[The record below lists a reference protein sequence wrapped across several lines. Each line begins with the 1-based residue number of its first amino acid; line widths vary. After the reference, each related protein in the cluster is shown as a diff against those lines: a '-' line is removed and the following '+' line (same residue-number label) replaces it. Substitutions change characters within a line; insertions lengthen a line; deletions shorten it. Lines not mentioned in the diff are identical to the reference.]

1 MKKRMDNFLNN
12 ELIYIRKNL
21 YNNNA
26 YSLIKGYNE
35 FRNEDTEVNFT
46 ITLSTSKSAYNFNMN
61 SDGKIII
68 W

>member
-1 MKKRMDNFLNN
+1 MKKSINNFLND

-21 YNNNA
+21 YNNKA
-26 YSLIKGYNE
+26 YSLIKGYDS
-35 FRNEDTEVNFT
+35 FHTEDVENNIS

>member
-1 MKKRMDNFLNN
+1 MND

-21 YNNNA
+21 HNNNA
-26 YSLIKGYNE
+26 YSLIKGYIS
-35 FRNEDTEVNFT
+35 FDKQDTERNIS